1 MLKFKIIIFF
11 GYIQSVFVQNIM
23 KLFGSILKFVEENED
38 QEIMKEFCQLLI
50 NKLFIFIQSVD
61 LEV

>member
-23 KLFGSILKFVEENED
+23 KLFGSILKFAEESED

>member
-23 KLFGSILKFVEENED
+23 KLFGSILKFAEENED